1 MPIVLTKPIFL
12 LFWLFIPIIWI
23 MMSRSS
29 FKRQPRLSRIFIG
42 GLRSLLII
50 IMGLALSDPRTIKGS
65 DRVNLFFCLDVSE
78 SIGGDGKKAA
88 MEFMQKSTTGMK
100 GEDRAGLILFGK
112 QPSLEIPLRRDFYPQ
127 NPKSQVNTNFTNIY
141 EALQLAIGK
150 LPQEGENRIVLLSD
164 GNQNMGDSLEM
175 AYLASSLGIE
185 IYPLPLTSWF
195 NRSEVF
201 VEKLET
207 PPTVPLETPFE
218 IKLLA
223 MSTKEH
229 DGELILLRNGRLM
242 ANQSV
247 KFRSGKNVL
256 RFVDSI
262 RDHGLYLYKAV
273 INTHDD
279 AIFQNN
285 EGLSFTQ
292 GTRKSEV
299 LYLAG
304 EKEGGSHL
312 PQALHHQGLSIVRK
326 TIEDLPP
333 SIYGLLDYNAII
345 LDNVPRLALSF
356 TAMENLE
363 RYVKDVGGGLIMV
376 GGDKAFGAG
385 HYTNTP
391 VEKALPVFMDPPATL
406 EFPGLCLIEIIDK
419 SSSMAGGIIGESKLE
434 GAKIAA
440 FSTVEMLNPID
451 RIGILAFDTE
461 FQWIVPITQAKERQE
476 IVHKLSTLKGEGG
489 TDLYPA
495 LKEALRVLKGI
506 SAAKKHIIVLSD
518 GLTNE
523 ADFRSMIRSMREA
536 RITVSTVALG
546 SGSNVTLM
554 KAIAKWGGGRSY
566 YTEDVNNIPR
576 IFVGE
581 TKIAA
586 EKAIVEKTMHPYA
599 VMEAEM
605 TRGIPTDDLPL
616 IRGLVVTY
624 PKPDARVL
632 FTTQEGPLLVARPYG
647 LGRSVAFTSDLSGR
661 WGRDWVLWDHYG
673 KFVSQMVKWA
683 QRKEA
688 PRKYTVDI
696 TKTGGEGTFTID
708 VTDDKNRFVN
718 NLDLKTRVLF
728 PSKTDRTTPLDQV
741 APGRYRGSFPAM
753 EIGEYY
759 FSLFG
764 TDAKGFPR
772 SHTFGYGIPYT
783 EEFTNRGIN
792 YAFLRRL
799 ASVTKGRLLKPE
811 DNSPDLF
818 SANSDIT
825 EYGSRLWPY
834 LTIAALLIL
843 IAEVFLRKFQS
854 LGRITFLG
862 ARDSKIGEG

>member
-1 MPIVLTKPIFL
+1 
-12 LFWLFIPIIWI
+12 
-23 MMSRSS
+23 
-29 FKRQPRLSRIFIG
+29 
-42 GLRSLLII
+42 
-50 IMGLALSDPRTIKGS
+50 MGLALSDPRTIKGS

-78 SIGGDGKKAA
+78 SVGDDGKKVA
-88 MEFMQKSTTGMK
+88 MEFMQKATTAMK
-100 GEDRAGLILFGK
+100 GEDRAGLILFGNE
-112 QPSLEIPLRRDFYPQ
+112 PSLEIPLGRDFDPRDL
-127 NPKSQVNTNFTNIY
+127 KSQVNTNVTNIS

-150 LPQEGENRIVLLSD
+150 LPPEGENRIVMLSD
-164 GNQNMGDSLEM
+164 GNQNMGDSVEM

-185 IYPLPLTSWF
+185 IYPLPLSSWF
-195 NRSEVF
+195 NKSEVF

-207 PPTVPLETPFE
+207 PPSVPLETPFD
-218 IKLLA
+218 IRLLV
-223 MSTKEH
+223 MSTGENG
-229 DGELILLRNGRLM
+229 GELILLRNGKLM
-242 ANQSV
+242 ANQTV
-247 KFRSGKNVL
+247 RLQSGKNVL
-256 RFVDSI
+256 RFVDTI

-273 INTHDD
+273 INTHED

-304 EKEGGSHL
+304 EKGGGGHL
-312 PQALHHQGLSIVRK
+312 AQALHHQGFSIVRK
-326 TIEDLPP
+326 TAEDLPP

-345 LDNVPRLALSF
+345 LDNVPGLALSF

-363 RYVKDVGGGLIMV
+363 KYVKDVGGGLVMV
-376 GGDKAFGAG
+376 GGDKSFGAG

-406 EFPGLCLIEIIDK
+406 EFPGLCLTVIIDK

-451 RIGILAFDTE
+451 KIGILAFDTE
-461 FQWIVPITQAKERQE
+461 FQWIVPITQAKDLRE
-476 IVHKLSTLKGEGG
+476 IVRKLSTLKGEGG

-495 LKEALRVLKGI
+495 LEEALRGLKGI
-506 SAAKKHIIVLSD
+506 SAAKKHVIVLSD
-518 GLTNE
+518 GLTNK
-523 ADFRSMIRSMREA
+523 ADFRSMIRSMRGA
-536 RITVSTVALG
+536 QITVSTVALG

-554 KAIAKWGGGRSY
+554 KDLAQWGGGRSY
-566 YTEDVNNIPR
+566 YTEDINNIPR

-586 EKAIVEKTMHPYA
+586 EKAIVEKAMHPYA
-599 VMEAEM
+599 VMEGEM

-616 IRGLVVTY
+616 VRGLVVTY
-624 PKPDARVL
+624 PKPGARIL
-632 FTTQEGPLLVARPYG
+632 FTTQEGPLLAARPYG

-688 PRKYTVDI
+688 PRRYAVNI
-696 TKTGGEGTFTID
+696 TRKGGEGTFTVD
-708 VTDDKNRFVN
+708 VTDDQNRFVN
-718 NLDLKTRVLF
+718 NLDLKIRVLF
-728 PSKTDRTTPLDQV
+728 PFKTDQTIPLDQV

-753 EIGEYY
+753 KIGEYY

-764 TDAKGFPR
+764 TDAEGFSR
-772 SHTFGYGIPYT
+772 SQTFGYGIPYT
-783 EEFTNRGIN
+783 EEFTTRGVN
-792 YAFLRRL
+792 YALLRHL

-811 DNSPDLF
+811 DNSADLF

-825 EYGSRLWPY
+825 EYGRRFWPY
-834 LTIAALLIL
+834 LTMASLLIL
-843 IAEVFLRKFQS
+843 IAEVVLRKFQS
-854 LGRITFLG
+854 LGRITFST
-862 ARDSKIGEG
+862 ARDS